1 MKFKINKTLPI
12 IIKHNY
18 FNAKYDLQQKKYNNL
33 LIIIILIVIK
43 IFMLKIMQACS
54 NNIRNI
60 NYRCCIYNNIAI
72 NINCFGH

>member
-1 MKFKINKTLPI
+1 MKFKINKALPI

-18 FNAKYDLQQKKYNNL
+18 FNAKCHFQQNKFNKI
-33 LIIIILIVIK
+33 LIIIILIAIK

-60 NYRCCIYNNIAI
+60 NYRCYICNNIAI
-72 NINCFGH
+72 NINCLGH